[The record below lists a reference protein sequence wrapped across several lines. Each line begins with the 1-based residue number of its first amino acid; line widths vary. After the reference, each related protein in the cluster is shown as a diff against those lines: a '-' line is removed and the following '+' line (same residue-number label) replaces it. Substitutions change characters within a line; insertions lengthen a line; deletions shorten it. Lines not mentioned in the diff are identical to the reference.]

1 MKNWASNVVFISIG
15 LNIILFIV
23 IASLKSDLEYYKGE
37 GVETETVTVTI
48 VKRDTIY
55 QTSDPI
61 YIEIPVPV
69 PALGDPIDIALL
81 DSLMALPYDSLI
93 ADLAIAKVYNESVG
107 DSVVTVDVEASVS
120 GRLLDW
126 NITYDYTIPIITEM
140 ITVETTIT
148 ETIRVKDKFRV
159 WLGLEV
165 SIPGGRYNG
174 NAISPYVGMRY
185 KSLGLQFQYEISNLE
200 EPSPPWKVGVQY
212 FF

>member
-107 DSVVTVDVEASVS
+107 DSVVTVDVEASTF
-120 GRLLDW
+120 LL
-126 NITYDYTIPIITEM
+126 TYIFDVAFLPSLSISTL
-140 ITVETTIT
+140 
-148 ETIRVKDKFRV
+148 IRSKF
-159 WLGLEV
+159 
-165 SIPGGRYNG
+165 S
-174 NAISPYVGMRY
+174 ST
-185 KSLGLQFQYEISNLE
+185 
-200 EPSPPWKVGVQY
+200 
-212 FF
+212 